1 MKMSKSKLLYVT
13 LASSLTIFATAC
25 GAKKTDSSN
34 QTIKFSQNV
43 PKKAIKKVGTLT
55 YALENESPFTGIFLS
70 EIADT
75 NPEVEAAAPG
85 DGSLFSINDQYQITD
100 KGAATLKLNHRDN
113 TAKIKVKDK
122 VRWSDGKPVVAKD
135 LEYYYE
141 ILANPKVQTTQYTS
155 SLANIKDMAEYHQGK
170 VKEISGIEMPDVPNE
185 KTLILHFK
193 ELKPAMPNAA
203 SGFYGEHAAPYH
215 YFKKVPFE
223 KLVSSDQVR
232 KHPLYFGPYKMD
244 KTVQGQSTSWSR
256 NPYYWRGK
264 HNFAHIYMSNITN
277 SNVSQ
282 AIKSHKFD
290 VASVLDSQ
298 WLQVKNTKGVNFVGK
313 KTLSYNYLAFKVGK
327 WDQKLGKN
335 VENPHAKMNN
345 PALRKAMAYAM
356 NVDVI
361 NNHFYHGLKFRV
373 NSLIPSQFT
382 PY

>member
-1 MKMSKSKLLYVT
+1 MKMSKSKMLYVT

-55 YALENESPFTGIFLS
+55 YALENKSPFTGIFLS

-75 NPEVEAAAPG
+75 SPDVKAAAPG
-85 DGSLFSINDQYQITD
+85 DESLFSINDQYQITD

-122 VRWSDGKPVVAKD
+122 VRWSDGKTVVAKD

-203 SGFYGEHAAPYH
+203 SGFYWEHAAPYH
-215 YFKKVPFE
+215 YLKKYH
-223 KLVSSDQVR
+223 S
-232 KHPLYFGPYKMD
+232 
-244 KTVQGQSTSWSR
+244 
-256 NPYYWRGK
+256 
-264 HNFAHIYMSNITN
+264 
-277 SNVSQ
+277 
-282 AIKSHKFD
+282 
-290 VASVLDSQ
+290 
-298 WLQVKNTKGVNFVGK
+298 KN
-313 KTLSYNYLAFKVGK
+313 
-327 WDQKLGKN
+327 
-335 VENPHAKMNN
+335 
-345 PALRKAMAYAM
+345 
-356 NVDVI
+356 
-361 NNHFYHGLKFRV
+361 
-373 NSLIPSQFT
+373 
-382 PY
+382 